1 MKKVIMILSIGLIG
15 LTSCGGGSDTKCEG
29 NCDSTKVD
37 STVVVDTVTTTP
49 TSTVTVTDSTK

>member
-49 TSTVTVTDSTK
+49 TSTVTVDSTK

>member
-15 LTSCGGGSDTKCEG
+15 LTSCGTGTSECTS

-37 STVVVDTVTTTP
+37 SVKVDTTSVTTT
-49 TSTVTVTDSTK
+49 TVTPVDTTKN